1 MPIEGP
7 ALTNNTNDVPV
18 NNGEHNLTSSSVSAP
33 VDSKEN
39 VLQFEHGLLDPATGI
54 IYTGNSNLI

>member
-1 MPIEGP
+1 MPIEGL
-7 ALTNNTNDVPV
+7 ALTNNTDNVPL

-33 VDSKEN
+33 VDVKEN

-54 IYTGNSNLI
+54 IYTGKLN